1 MAAKPVSVLQI
12 ILFSSHIYFFLKM
25 DEEKEEMGLEST
37 IPDGYKWKDLVNLN
51 GTDLIEKYEKK
62 F

>member
-1 MAAKPVSVLQI
+1 
-12 ILFSSHIYFFLKM
+12 M

-51 GTDLIEKYEKK
+51 GRLK
-62 F
+62 FENLLQNGLEEEMM